1 MTDTYWQERWQTN
14 QIGFHQPKFNPLL
27 LQNFPSLDIKSGAVI
42 FVPLCG
48 KSLDMVWLAD
58 QGFKVVGVELSDLAC
73 KDFFKE
79 NNIPVEVTTTD
90 VFTVYK
96 SEHITIYS
104 GDYFKL
110 STEQIGKIDAVY
122 DRAALI
128 ALPDELRQQYASHLK
143 DLVSPE
149 AKMLLIVMSY
159 NQDEMAGPPFSVD
172 KNEVSKLYGSQFSIK
187 QLYSNDVTQ
196 ISDHLRV
203 KGLTSFT
210 DQVYC
215 LVAQKVPNQGA

>member
-1 MTDTYWQERWQTN
+1 MTDTYWQEKWQSN
-14 QIGFHQPKFNPLL
+14 EIGFHQSKFNPLL
-27 LQNFPSLDIKSGAVI
+27 LQYFSSLDLKPRAAI

-79 NNIPVEVTTTD
+79 NNISVEISTTD
-90 VFTVYK
+90 HFTVYK
-96 SEHITIYS
+96 SKNITIFA

-110 STEQIGKIDAVY
+110 ATQHIGKIDAVY

-128 ALPDELRQQYASHLK
+128 ALPAELRQQYASRLK
-143 DLVSPE
+143 ELLSPQT
-149 AKMLLIVMSY
+149 KMLLIVMSY

-172 KNEVSKLYGSQFSIK
+172 ENEVTKLYNSQFSIK
-187 QLYSNDVTQ
+187 QLHRNDVTQ
-196 ISDHLRV
+196 ISEHLRV
-203 KGLTSFT
+203 KGLTCFT
-210 DQVYC
+210 DQVYA
-215 LVAQKVPNQGA
+215 LEPQQSS

>member
-1 MTDTYWQERWQTN
+1 MTDTYWQERWQSN
-14 QIGFHQPKFNPLL
+14 EIGFHQSKFNPLL
-27 LQNFPSLDIKSGAVI
+27 LQYFPSLDLKPHAVI

-48 KSLDMVWLAD
+48 KSLDMIWLAD

-79 NNIPVEVTTTD
+79 NNISVEISHTD
-90 VFTVYK
+90 HFTVYK
-96 SEHITIYS
+96 SPNITIFA

-110 STEQIGKIDAVY
+110 TTQHLGKIDAVY

-128 ALPDELRQQYASHLK
+128 ALPAELRQQYASHLK
-143 DLVSPE
+143 ELLSPQT
-149 AKMLLIVMSY
+149 KMLLIVMSY
-159 NQDEMAGPPFSVD
+159 KQEEMAGPPFSVD
-172 KNEVSKLYGSQFSIK
+172 NNEVTKLYAPPFSIK
-187 QLYSNDVTQ
+187 QLHRNDVTQ
-196 ISDHLRV
+196 ISEHLRV

-215 LVAQKVPNQGA
+215 LVPQQSS